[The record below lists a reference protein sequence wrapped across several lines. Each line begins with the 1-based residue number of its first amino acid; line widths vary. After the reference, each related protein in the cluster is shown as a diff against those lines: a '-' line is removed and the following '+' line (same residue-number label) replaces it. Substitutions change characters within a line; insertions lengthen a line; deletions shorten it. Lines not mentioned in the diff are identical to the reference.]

1 LADHR
6 ALAASSANRLETQRD
21 ANGLTSPARGFST
34 RPEQWEQP
42 IEPGKHHTIHVVEDQ
57 PLWGF
62 APQHI
67 ELVSKDKDFTLQC
80 SPRPEQANHGAQDQP
95 EEIVHRDRL
104 LPIRKKPSAVLGL
117 R

>member
-1 LADHR
+1 MPTDQR
-6 ALAASSANRLETQRD
+6 FGLENFQSVQ
-21 ANGLTSPARGFST
+21 NSGG
-34 RPEQWEQP
+34 QV
-42 IEPGKHHTIHVVEDQ
+42 IEPGKDEAIQVAEGCSFC
-57 PLWGF
+57 GF

-95 EEIVHRDRL
+95 VEIVHRDRL
-104 LPIRKKPSAVLGL
+104 LPIRKKPPAVLGL